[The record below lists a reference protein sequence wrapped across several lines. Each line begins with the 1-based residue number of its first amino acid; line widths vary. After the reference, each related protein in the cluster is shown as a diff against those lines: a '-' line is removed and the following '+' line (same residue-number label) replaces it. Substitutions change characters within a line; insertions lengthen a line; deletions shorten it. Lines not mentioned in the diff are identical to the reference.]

1 MNFEI
6 RHAEPADAPGLH
18 AILTSPH
25 VVLGSMRLP
34 YMRLKNTEDR
44 LAADPNLVQIVADR
58 NGAVVGFAELV
69 LHQNIPRAAHS
80 AELNM
85 VVTQDEHQGNGIAR
99 TLIEEV
105 IRLCDGFYRIRRLG
119 LVVWADNA
127 RAIELYRSLG
137 FEQEGHMR
145 DYVRTESGYC
155 DALQMARITAN

>member
-34 YMRLKNTEDR
+34 FMRLKNTEDR
-44 LAADPNLVQIVADR
+44 LTADENLVQIVAER
-58 NGAVVGFAELV
+58 EGVVIGFAELV
-69 LHQNIPRAAHS
+69 LHQNVPRAAHA

-85 VVTQDEHQGNGIAR
+85 VVTQDEQQGNGIAR
-99 TLIEEV
+99 TLIKEI
-105 IRLCDGFYRIRRLG
+105 IRLCDGFYRIRRIS
-119 LVVWADNA
+119 LVVWVDNT

-137 FEQEGHMR
+137 FEEEGRMR
-145 DYVRTESGYC
+145 DYVRTESGFC
-155 DALQMARITAN
+155 DALQMARIAAT

>member
-1 MNFEI
+1 MNFDL

-58 NGAVVGFAELV
+58 EGAVVGFAELV
-69 LHQNIPRAAHS
+69 LHQDIPRAAHA

-85 VVTQDEHQGNGIAR
+85 VVTHHEQQGKGIAR
-99 TLIEEV
+99 SLIEEL
-105 IRLCDGFYRIRRLG
+105 IRLCDGFYRIRRLS
-119 LVVWADNA
+119 LIVWADNA

-137 FEQEGHMR
+137 FEEEGRMR
-145 DYVRTESGYC
+145 DYVRTGNGYC
-155 DALQMARITAN
+155 DALQMARISAN